1 MAPLARPPSPHR
13 VRVTPAFRPSAL
25 SVPGRTSLAQ
35 SRPRELWL
43 AIHLPSLL
51 FDSLRDVA
59 RALPG
64 RPPVAIVDL
73 ERNGKVVRACEEAV
87 HAAGVREGM
96 SINAALALVP
106 GLHALARDARR
117 ERQLLE
123 AVAQRGVRF
132 TPRVSIE
139 QPDGVLLEVRGSLR
153 LFGGARQ
160 LCLRLR
166 QELTNAMGATVRFAI
181 TPSPLASL
189 WFARAG
195 PLGARPVFVRNRDE
209 LASRLALLPLDCT
222 RWPERSIETLG
233 TMGVRTVGDCLRLP
247 RAGFARRCGQELLA
261 ALDRA
266 TGRVQEPRAAYAAR
280 ERFAARRDLEP
291 EIADTARLG
300 MVFEPLLEE
309 LCQFLR
315 ERGRGVQAIEVQ
327 LRHRDAPVTR
337 VRLRFVQPVGAQ
349 SRHMSGLLRER
360 LAPLVLPQPVR
371 NVRLLSGPLI
381 DLQADAIEL
390 FAHDRRESGENLPQ
404 LVERLRARLGNG
416 AVHGLACVPGHRPE
430 AAWRAVEPAATKPRA
445 RKQASSRSAAPDEVS
460 RSAPLPLRGERA
472 AARPGENRPL
482 WLLDRPEPCDVDRL
496 VLEEGPECIE
506 SGWWDGH
513 DVARDYY
520 VARNAQGAR
529 VWVFRERRET
539 TAGARW
545 FLHGWFA

>member
-1 MAPLARPPSPHR
+1 MAPLARR
-13 VRVTPAFRPSAL
+13 RVTPAFRPSSLA
-25 SVPGRTSLAQ
+25 VPGRTPLAQ

-43 AIHLPSLL
+43 AVHLPSLML
-51 FDSLRDVA
+51 DSLRDVA
-59 RALPG
+59 LALPG

-73 ERNGKVVRACEEAV
+73 ERNGKVVRACEEAA

-123 AVAQRGVRF
+123 AVARRGVRF

-160 LCLRLR
+160 LCLRLQ
-166 QELTNAMGATVRFAI
+166 QELTAATGATVRFSI
-181 TPSPLASL
+181 TPAPLASL
-189 WFARAG
+189 WFARSG

-247 RAGFARRCGQELLA
+247 RAGFARRFGQEMLA
-261 ALDRA
+261 TLDRA
-266 TGRVQEPRAAYAAR
+266 TGRVQEPRAAYAAS

-300 MVFEPLLEE
+300 LALDPLLEE

-327 LRHRDAPVTR
+327 LRHRVAPVTR

-349 SRHMSGLLRER
+349 SRHMAELLRER
-360 LAPLVLPQPVR
+360 LAQLVLPQPVR

-390 FAHDRRESGENLPQ
+390 FAHDRRESGANLPQ
-404 LVERLRARLGNG
+404 LVERLRARLGND
-416 AVHGLACVPGHRPE
+416 AVHGLICVPEHRPE
-430 AAWRAVEPAATKPRA
+430 AAWRAVEPAATRQTRKKARGFAPTTKQSAACRPEGRTASAEARRA
-445 RKQASSRSAAPDEVS
+445 RPV
-460 RSAPLPLRGERA
+460 
-472 AARPGENRPL
+472 
-482 WLLDRPEPCDVDRL
+482 WLLDTPEPCDVDRL

-520 VARNAQGAR
+520 IARNTQGAR
-529 VWVFRERRET
+529 LWVFRNRRET

>member
-1 MAPLARPPSPHR
+1 MAPLARPPFPHR
-13 VRVTPAFRPSAL
+13 VRVTPAFRPSSL
-25 SVPGRTSLAQ
+25 SVPGRTPLAQ
-35 SRPRELWL
+35 ARPRELWL

-51 FDSLRDVA
+51 LDSLRDVA
-59 RALPG
+59 LALPG

-73 ERNGKVVRACEEAV
+73 ERNGKIVRACEEAV

-132 TPRVSIE
+132 TPRVSLE
-139 QPDGVLLEVRGSLR
+139 PPDGVLLEVLGSLR

-160 LCLRLR
+160 LCRRLQ
-166 QELTNAMGATVRFAI
+166 QELADVTGVTTRFAI
-181 TPSPLASL
+181 TPSPLAAL

-222 RWPERSIETLG
+222 RWPERGVETLG

-247 RAGFARRCGQELLA
+247 RDGFARRFGQELLA
-261 ALDRA
+261 TLDRA
-266 TGRVQEPRAAYAAR
+266 TGRVQEPRAAYVAS

-300 MVFEPLLEE
+300 LALAPLLEE

-327 LRHRDAPVTR
+327 LRHRAAPVTR

-349 SRHMSGLLRER
+349 PRHMAELLHER
-360 LAPLVLPQPVR
+360 LAQLVLSQPVR

-390 FAHDRRESGENLPQ
+390 FAHDRRESGGNLPQ
-404 LVERLRARLGNG
+404 LVERLRARLGND
-416 AVHGLACVPGHRPE
+416 AVHGLACVPEHRPE
-430 AAWRAVEPAATKPRA
+430 AAWRAVEPVATKPRVR
-445 RKQASSRSAAPDEVS
+445 RKAPSRSAAPNESSPSVPLLFRWD
-460 RSAPLPLRGERA
+460 RS
-472 AARPGENRPL
+472 AARPGEGRPL

-520 VARNAQGAR
+520 IARNAQGSR
-529 VWVFRERRET
+529 LWVFRKRRET
-539 TAGARW
+539 AAGARW

>member
-1 MAPLARPPSPHR
+1 MAPLARPPSPQR
-13 VRVTPAFRPSAL
+13 VRVTTALRPSSLA
-25 SVPGRTSLAQ
+25 VPDRTPRAQ

-51 FDSLRDVA
+51 LDSLRDVA
-59 RALPG
+59 LALPG
-64 RPPVAIVDL
+64 RPSVAIVDL
-73 ERNGKVVRACEEAV
+73 ERNGRVVRACEEAV
-87 HAAGVREGM
+87 RAAGVREGM

-123 AVAQRGVRF
+123 AVARRGVRF

-160 LCLRLR
+160 LCLRLQ
-166 QELTNAMGATVRFAI
+166 QELTAATGATARFSI
-181 TPSPLASL
+181 TPTPLASL
-189 WFARAG
+189 WFARSG
-195 PLGARPVFVRNRDE
+195 PLGVRPVFVRNRDE
-209 LASRLALLPLDCT
+209 LAARLAPLPLDCT

-247 RAGFARRCGQELLA
+247 RDGFARRFGQEMLA
-261 ALDRA
+261 TLDRA
-266 TGRVQEPRAAYAAR
+266 TGRVQEPRAAYAAS

-291 EIADTARLG
+291 EIADAARLG
-300 MVFEPLLEE
+300 LALAPLLEE

-327 LRHRDAPVTR
+327 LRHRVAPVTR
-337 VRLRFVQPVGAQ
+337 MRLRFVQPVGAQ
-349 SRHMSGLLRER
+349 SRHMAELLRER
-360 LAPLVLPQPVR
+360 LAQLVLPQPVR

-404 LVERLRARLGNG
+404 LVERLRARLGND
-416 AVHGLACVPGHRPE
+416 AVHGLTCVPEHRPE
-430 AAWRAVEPAATKPRA
+430 AAWRAVEPAATRQGRKMARGFAPTTQQPAACRPPEGLTPSAEARRA
-445 RKQASSRSAAPDEVS
+445 RPV
-460 RSAPLPLRGERA
+460 
-472 AARPGENRPL
+472 
-482 WLLDRPEPCDVDRL
+482 WLLDTPEPCDVDRL

-529 VWVFRERRET
+529 LWVFRNRRET

>member
-1 MAPLARPPSPHR
+1 MAPPARPPSPHR
-13 VRVTPAFRPSAL
+13 VRVTPAFRPSPLA
-25 SVPGRTSLAQ
+25 VPDRTPLAQ

-59 RALPG
+59 LALPG
-64 RPPVAIVDL
+64 RPPVAIIDL
-73 ERNGKVVRACEEAV
+73 ERNGKVVRACAEAAQ
-87 HAAGVREGM
+87 AAGVREGM

-106 GLHALARDARR
+106 GLHALARNARR

-132 TPRVSIE
+132 TPRVSLE
-139 QPDGVLLEVRGSLR
+139 PPDGVLLEVRGSLR

-160 LCLRLR
+160 LCLRLQ
-166 QELTNAMGATVRFAI
+166 QELVAATGVAVRCAI

-189 WFARAG
+189 WFARTG
-195 PLGARPVFVRNRDE
+195 PLGARPVFVRNRDALAAR
-209 LASRLALLPLDCT
+209 LASLPLGCT
-222 RWPERSIETLG
+222 RWPASSIEALG
-233 TMGVRTVGDCLRLP
+233 TMGVRTVGECLRLP
-247 RAGFARRCGQELLA
+247 RDGFARRFGQELLVT
-261 ALDRA
+261 LDRA
-266 TGRVQEPRAAYAAR
+266 TGRVQEPRAAYAAS
-280 ERFAARRDLEP
+280 ERFAARRDVEP

-300 MVFEPLLEE
+300 LALEPLLEE

-327 LRHRDAPVTR
+327 LRHRAAPVTR

-349 SRHMSGLLRER
+349 RRRMAELLHER
-360 LAPLVLPQPVR
+360 LSPLVLSQPVR

-381 DLQADAIEL
+381 DLQADAIGL
-390 FAHDRRESGENLPQ
+390 FAHDRRESGGNLPQ
-404 LVERLRARLGNG
+404 LVERLRARLGND
-416 AVHGLACVPGHRPE
+416 AVHGLVCVPEHRPE
-430 AAWRAVEPAATKPRA
+430 AAWRAVEPAAALQAGRRA
-445 RKQASSRSAAPDEVS
+445 RGSAAMTQQSAASRPATRTANAEV
-460 RSAPLPLRGERA
+460 RR
-472 AARPGENRPL
+472 ARPV
-482 WLLDRPEPCDVDRL
+482 WLLDQPEPCTVDRL

-520 VARNAQGAR
+520 IARNPHGAR
-529 VWVFRERRET
+529 LWVFRNRRESA
-539 TAGARW
+539 AGTRW

>member
-1 MAPLARPPSPHR
+1 MAPLARS
-13 VRVTPAFRPSAL
+13 RVTPAFRPSSL
-25 SVPGRTSLAQ
+25 SVPGRTPLAQ

-43 AIHLPSLL
+43 AIHLPSLM
-51 FDSLRDVA
+51 FDSLHDVA
-59 RALPG
+59 LALPG
-64 RPPVAIVDL
+64 CPPVAIVDL
-73 ERNGKVVRACEEAV
+73 ERNGKVVRACAEEA

-106 GLHALARDARR
+106 GLHALARDVRR

-123 AVAQRGVRF
+123 AVALCGVRF
-132 TPRVSIE
+132 TPRVSVE
-139 QPDGVLLEVRGSLR
+139 PPDGVLLEVRGSLR

-160 LCLRLR
+160 LCLRLQ
-166 QELTNAMGATVRFAI
+166 QELTVATGAKARFSI
-181 TPSPLASL
+181 TPTPLASL
-189 WFARAG
+189 WFARSG

-209 LASRLALLPLDCT
+209 LAARLAPLPLDCT

-247 RAGFARRCGQELLA
+247 RDGFARRFGREMLA
-261 ALDRA
+261 TLDRA
-266 TGRVQEPRAAYAAR
+266 TGRVQEPRAAYAAS

-291 EIADTARLG
+291 EIADAARLG
-300 MVFEPLLEE
+300 LALDPLLEE

-327 LRHRDAPVTR
+327 LRHRAAPVTR

-349 SRHMSGLLRER
+349 SRRMAELLLER
-360 LAPLVLPQPVR
+360 LAQLVLPQPVR

-404 LVERLRARLGNG
+404 LVERLRARLGND
-416 AVHGLACVPGHRPE
+416 AVHGLTCVPEHRPE
-430 AAWRAVEPAATKPRA
+430 AAWRAVEPAATAQA
-445 RKQASSRSAAPDEVS
+445 RKKARGFAPTTKQSAACRPEE
-460 RSAPLPLRGERA
+460 RTASAE
-472 AARPGENRPL
+472 ARQARPL
-482 WLLDRPEPCDVDRL
+482 WLLDPPEPCAVDRL
-496 VLEEGPECIE
+496 VLEAGPECIE

-529 VWVFRERRET
+529 LWVFRNRRET
-539 TAGARW
+539 TAGVRW

>member
-1 MAPLARPPSPHR
+1 MAPLARS
-13 VRVTPAFRPSAL
+13 RVTPAFRPSSL
-25 SVPGRTSLAQ
+25 SVPGRTPLAP
-35 SRPRELWL
+35 SRLRELWL
-43 AIHLPSLL
+43 AIHLPSLM
-51 FDSLRDVA
+51 FDSLHDVA
-59 RALPG
+59 LALPG
-64 RPPVAIVDL
+64 CPPVAIVDL
-73 ERNGKVVRACEEAV
+73 ERNGKVVRACAEAA

-106 GLHALARDARR
+106 GLHALARDVRR

-123 AVAQRGVRF
+123 AVARCGVRF
-132 TPRVSIE
+132 TPRVSVE
-139 QPDGVLLEVRGSLR
+139 PPDGVLLEVRGSLR

-160 LCLRLR
+160 LCLRLQ
-166 QELTNAMGATVRFAI
+166 QELTAATGAKARFSI
-181 TPSPLASL
+181 TPTPLASL
-189 WFARAG
+189 WFARSG

-209 LASRLALLPLDCT
+209 LAARLAPLPLACT

-247 RAGFARRCGQELLA
+247 RDGFARRFGREMLA
-261 ALDRA
+261 TLDRA
-266 TGRVQEPRAAYAAR
+266 TGRVQEPRAAYAAS

-291 EIADTARLG
+291 EIADAARLG
-300 MVFEPLLEE
+300 LALDPLLEE

-327 LRHRDAPVTR
+327 LRHRVAPVTR

-349 SRHMSGLLRER
+349 SRHMAELLRER
-360 LAPLVLPQPVR
+360 LAQLVLPQPVR

-404 LVERLRARLGNG
+404 LVERLRARLGND
-416 AVHGLACVPGHRPE
+416 AVHGLACVPEHRPE
-430 AAWRAVEPAATKPRA
+430 AAWRAVEPAATAQA
-445 RKQASSRSAAPDEVS
+445 RKKARGFAPTTKQSAACRPEE
-460 RSAPLPLRGERA
+460 RTASAE
-472 AARPGENRPL
+472 ARQARPL
-482 WLLDRPEPCDVDRL
+482 WLLDPPEPCAVDRL
-496 VLEEGPECIE
+496 VLEAGPECIE

-529 VWVFRERRET
+529 LWVFRNRRET
-539 TAGARW
+539 TAGVRW

>member
-13 VRVTPAFRPSAL
+13 VRVTPAFRSSSL
-25 SVPGRTSLAQ
+25 SVPGRTPLAQ

-51 FDSLRDVA
+51 LDSLRDVA
-59 RALPG
+59 LALPG

-73 ERNGKVVRACEEAV
+73 ERNGKIVRACEEAV

-132 TPRVSIE
+132 TPRVSLE
-139 QPDGVLLEVRGSLR
+139 PPDGVLLEVRGSLR

-160 LCLRLR
+160 LCLRLQR
-166 QELTNAMGATVRFAI
+166 ELLEAVGASVRFAI
-181 TPSPLASL
+181 TPSPLAAL
-189 WFARAG
+189 WFARTG

-222 RWPERSIETLG
+222 RWPERGVETLG

-247 RAGFARRCGQELLA
+247 RAGFARRFGQELLA
-261 ALDRA
+261 TLDRA
-266 TGRVQEPRAAYAAR
+266 TGRVQEPRAAYVAS
-280 ERFAARRDLEP
+280 ERFATRRDLEP

-300 MVFEPLLEE
+300 LALAPLLEE

-315 ERGRGVQAIEVQ
+315 ERGRGVQALEVQ
-327 LRHRDAPVTR
+327 LRHRAAPVTR

-349 SRHMSGLLRER
+349 PQRMAELLRER
-360 LAPLVLPQPVR
+360 LAQLVLPQPVR

-390 FAHDRRESGENLPQ
+390 FAHDRREAGGNLPQ
-404 LVERLRARLGNG
+404 LVERLRARLGNA
-416 AVHGLACVPGHRPE
+416 AVHGLACVPEHRPE
-430 AAWRAVEPAATKPRA
+430 AAWRAVEPAAAKPRA
-445 RKQASSRSAAPDEVS
+445 RQQTASHRAAPKD
-460 RSAPLPLRGERA
+460 G
-472 AARPGENRPL
+472 RPL
-482 WLLDRPEPCDVDRL
+482 WLLDQPEPCAVDRL

-520 VARNAQGAR
+520 IARNAQGAR
-529 VWVFRERRET
+529 LWVFRQRRET
-539 TAGARW
+539 AAGARW

>member
-13 VRVTPAFRPSAL
+13 VWVTPAFRPSSL
-25 SVPGRTSLAQ
+25 SVPGRAPLAQ

-51 FDSLRDVA
+51 FDSLRDVI

-73 ERNGKVVRACEEAV
+73 ERNGKVVRACAEAV
-87 HAAGVREGM
+87 QAAGVREGM

-106 GLHALARDARR
+106 GLHALARNARR

-132 TPRVSIE
+132 TPRVSLE
-139 QPDGVLLEVRGSLR
+139 PPDGVLLEVRGSLR

-160 LCLRLR
+160 LCLRLQ
-166 QELTNAMGATVRFAI
+166 QELVDTTGVAVRFAI

-195 PLGARPVFVRNRDE
+195 PLGARPVFVRHRDE
-209 LASRLALLPLDCT
+209 LTARLASLPLGCT
-222 RWPERSIETLG
+222 RWPESSIETLG
-233 TMGVRTVGDCLRLP
+233 TMGVRTVGECLRLP
-247 RAGFARRCGQELLA
+247 RDGFARRFGQELLA
-261 ALDRA
+261 TLDRA
-266 TGRVQEPRAAYAAR
+266 TGRVQEPRAAYAAS

-300 MVFEPLLEE
+300 LALESLLEE

-327 LRHRDAPVTR
+327 LRHRAAPVTR

-349 SRHMSGLLRER
+349 RRRMAELLRER
-360 LAPLVLPQPVR
+360 LSSLVLPQPVR

-390 FAHDRRESGENLPQ
+390 FAHDRRESGQNLPQ
-404 LVERLRARLGNG
+404 LVERLRARLGND
-416 AVHGLACVPGHRPE
+416 AVHGLACVPEHRPE
-430 AAWRAVEPAATKPRA
+430 AAWRAVEPVATRQARKKARGSSALTQPSAVSRPEARTANAEARRA
-445 RKQASSRSAAPDEVS
+445 RPA
-460 RSAPLPLRGERA
+460 
-472 AARPGENRPL
+472 
-482 WLLDRPEPCDVDRL
+482 WLLDQPEPCAVDRL

-520 VARNAQGAR
+520 IARNPQGAR
-529 VWVFRERRET
+529 LWVFRNRRET
-539 TAGARW
+539 TAGASW

>member
-13 VRVTPAFRPSAL
+13 ARVTPAFRPSSL
-25 SVPGRTSLAQ
+25 SVPGRAPLAQ

-51 FDSLRDVA
+51 FDSLRDVVL
-59 RALPG
+59 ALPG

-73 ERNGKVVRACEEAV
+73 ERNGKVVRACAEAV
-87 HAAGVREGM
+87 QADGVREGM

-106 GLHALARDARR
+106 GLHALARNARR

-123 AVAQRGVRF
+123 AVAQCGVRF
-132 TPRVSIE
+132 TPRVSLE
-139 QPDGVLLEVRGSLR
+139 PPDGVLLEVRGSLR

-160 LCLRLR
+160 LCLRLQ
-166 QELTNAMGATVRFAI
+166 QELVAATGVAVRFAI

-189 WFARAG
+189 WFARTG

-209 LASRLALLPLDCT
+209 LAARLASLPLGCT
-222 RWPERSIETLG
+222 RWPASSIETLG
-233 TMGVRTVGDCLRLP
+233 TMGVRTVGECLRLP
-247 RAGFARRCGQELLA
+247 RDGFARRFGQELLA
-261 ALDRA
+261 TLDRA
-266 TGRVQEPRAAYAAR
+266 TGRVQEPRAAYAAS

-300 MVFEPLLEE
+300 LALDPLLEE

-327 LRHRDAPVTR
+327 LRHRAAPVTR

-349 SRHMSGLLRER
+349 RRRMAELLHER
-360 LAPLVLPQPVR
+360 LSSLVLPQPVR
-371 NVRLLSGPLI
+371 NVRLLGGPLI
-381 DLQADAIEL
+381 ELQADAIEL

-404 LVERLRARLGNG
+404 LVERLRARLGND
-416 AVHGLACVPGHRPE
+416 AVHGLACVPEHRPE
-430 AAWRAVEPAATKPRA
+430 AAWRAVEPTATPQAGKKA
-445 RKQASSRSAAPDEVS
+445 RGSAAMTQQS
-460 RSAPLPLRGERA
+460 T
-472 AARPGENRPL
+472 AARPETRTASAEARRGRPV
-482 WLLDRPEPCDVDRL
+482 WLLDQPEPCAVDRL

-520 VARNAQGAR
+520 IARNPQGAR
-529 VWVFRERRET
+529 LWVFRNRRES
-539 TAGARW
+539 TAGGGW

>member
-1 MAPLARPPSPHR
+1 MAPLARSPSPHR
-13 VRVTPAFRPSAL
+13 VRVTPAFRPSSLA
-25 SVPGRTSLAQ
+25 VPGRTPLAQ
-35 SRPRELWL
+35 SRPSELWL

-51 FDSLRDVA
+51 LDSLRDVA
-59 RALPG
+59 LALPG

-73 ERNGKVVRACEEAV
+73 ERNGKVVRACEEAA

-160 LCLRLR
+160 LCLRLQ
-166 QELTNAMGATVRFAI
+166 QELTAATGATVRFAI
-181 TPSPLASL
+181 TPTPLASL
-189 WFARAG
+189 WFARTG
-195 PLGARPVFVRNRDE
+195 LLGARPVFVRNRDE
-209 LASRLALLPLDCT
+209 LAARLALLPLDCT
-222 RWPERSIETLG
+222 RWPARSIETLG

-247 RAGFARRCGQELLA
+247 RAGFARRFGHELLA
-261 ALDRA
+261 TLDRA

-300 MVFEPLLEE
+300 LALAPLLEE

-327 LRHRDAPVTR
+327 LRHRDAPLTR
-337 VRLRFVQPVGAQ
+337 ARLRFVQPVGAQ
-349 SRHMSGLLRER
+349 PRHMAELLSER

-381 DLQADAIEL
+381 DLQADATEL

-416 AVHGLACVPGHRPE
+416 AVHALACVPEHRPE
-430 AAWRAVEPAATKPRA
+430 AAWRAVEPTATKPRA
-445 RKQASSRSAAPDEVS
+445 RQQASSRSAAPNASSPAV
-460 RSAPLPLRGERA
+460 PLPWRGERS
-472 AARPGENRPL
+472 AARPGEGRPL

-520 VARNAQGAR
+520 IARNAQGAR
-529 VWVFRERRET
+529 LWVFRKRRET

>member
-13 VRVTPAFRPSAL
+13 VQGAPAFRPSSL
-25 SVPGRTSLAQ
+25 SVPGRTPFAQ

-43 AIHLPSLL
+43 AIHLPSLML
-51 FDSLRDVA
+51 DSLCDVA
-59 RALPG
+59 LALPG

-73 ERNGKVVRACEEAV
+73 ERNGKIVRACEEAV
-87 HAAGVREGM
+87 QAAGVRAGM

-123 AVAQRGVRF
+123 AVAQCGVRF

-160 LCLRLR
+160 LCRRLQ
-166 QELTNAMGATVRFAI
+166 QELTTATGATVRFSI
-181 TPSPLASL
+181 TPTPLASL
-189 WFARAG
+189 WFARSG

-209 LASRLALLPLDCT
+209 LAARLAPLPLGCT
-222 RWPERSIETLG
+222 RWPEHSIEVLG

-247 RAGFARRCGQELLA
+247 RDGFARRFGQQLLA
-261 ALDRA
+261 TLDRA
-266 TGRVQEPRAAYAAR
+266 TGRVQEPRAAYAAN
-280 ERFAARRDLEP
+280 ERFAARRGLEP

-300 MVFEPLLEE
+300 LALDPLLEE

-315 ERGRGVQAIEVQ
+315 ERSRGVQVIEVQ

-349 SRHMSGLLRER
+349 PRHMAELLRER
-360 LAPLVLPQPVR
+360 LSPLVLPQPVR
-371 NVRLLSGPLI
+371 NLRLLSGPLI

-404 LVERLRARLGNG
+404 LVERLRARLGNE
-416 AVHGLACVPGHRPE
+416 AVHGLACVPEHRPE
-430 AAWRAVEPAATKPRA
+430 AGWRAVEPAATKPRA
-445 RKQASSRSAAPDEVS
+445 RKKVSSRSAAPRES
-460 RSAPLPLRGERA
+460 PSSMPLSFRWEES
-472 AARPGENRPL
+472 AARPGEGRPL
-482 WLLDRPEPCDVDRL
+482 WLLDRPEPCDVGRL
-496 VLEEGPECIE
+496 VLEEGPERIE

-520 VARNAQGAR
+520 IARNAQGAR
-529 VWVFRERRET
+529 LWVFRNRRET
-539 TAGARW
+539 AEGARW